1 MSAWISGDDSKYLQ
15 REIRVFLS
23 STFKDM
29 NKERNYLVKHVFP
42 EVRQKCS
49 ERGVGFTEI
58 DLRWGITE
66 EAAKSG
72 ETTAICLREI
82 DRCRDFPPFFIGFL
96 GERYGW
102 IPKEKDIAEYLGS
115 RLDDE
120 YYRAIADGLHQGISV
135 TELEIQHGV
144 LSSDAEGIFYFRDPA
159 LTEKIYSI
167 SAVKDKKDFYDAPGE
182 LLERLKEEIRLSE
195 SGKLKLDGYTSVEQF
210 GDDVK
215 AELLNALEMRY
226 PEGDLSPLEQ
236 LLLPQKIFARSR
248 LQAYIPLHSGRKE
261 FLEYCQRRQLG
272 EEKRNLL
279 ITAESGQGKSAF
291 MADLA
296 RFVPQELGGD
306 SVKVVDLYAG
316 VEGCSSLTQWR
327 GTVQSILGL
336 SSDGQSGV
344 PTLDMD
350 AVDARDEDRQWIQF
364 AEMLQSW
371 CSDHLGQTLVLLL
384 DAVNQLV
391 DGDSALQRLQ
401 GLSWPK
407 DCLCVV
413 SATPQKNVS
422 SLWCAY
428 PLQSLTEVQREML
441 INDYCDGYS
450 KKLPQVNVQALATHE
465 ACQNPLYLKV
475 VLEQL
480 RTYFTSHSLEN
491 DIEKWLSCGDL
502 ITLFTEVIVQLND
515 EMSDEAHPNL
525 ISDLCGYLAASRAGF
540 DENQLSILLAAESD
554 FCDEDGIGRLS
565 RLKLSSIL
573 AVLNPMILRS
583 QGRESLMHASF
594 VQAALKN
601 SDEKC
606 VRQRIIQCFDGDVAQ
621 AVSERCYQYT
631 QLAKLTP
638 GVDEYKEELVQ
649 LLGSI
654 RDASKVLGVDKG
666 VLQESLLLLGARQ
679 EGLWTRNLIQRWG
692 AVPDADFESEGERFV
707 GFFRNQY
714 FPILGIFLLGTLV
727 ALLRQKAR
735 RVDSTTLAVYLIN
748 LSDLYV
754 WQNQPGKALPLYTE
768 ALEICR
774 TSLPAG
780 HPDIASCLNNLA
792 HLYHS
797 QNQPDMALPL
807 YVEALE
813 INRTSLPAGHP
824 NIAISLNN
832 LASLYESQNQ
842 PDMALPLYT
851 EALEIDRAILPAG
864 HPGIA
869 NILNNLANFYRVQN
883 QPDKALPLY
892 KEALEINR
900 ASLPADHPNI
910 AMSLTGLASLY
921 DRQNQPDMALP
932 LYTEALEI
940 CRASLPADHSNI
952 AMSLTGLASLYD
964 RQNQPDMALPLYME
978 ALEINRAGLPA
989 GHSDIA
995 ISLNNLALFYK
1006 EQNQPDKAL
1015 LLYVEALEIRRAS
1028 LPASHP
1034 DIASS
1039 LSNLASLYES
1049 QNQPD
1054 MALPLYTEALEI
1066 RRASLPAGHPDI
1078 ANSLNNLAG
1087 LYRSQNQPDKAL
1099 PLYTEALEICR
1110 TSLPAGH
1117 PDIASC
1123 LNGLA
1128 GLYRDQNQPDKA
1140 LPLYVEALEID
1151 RTSLPAGHPDIANS
1165 LSNLA
1170 GLYRSQNQPDKA
1182 LPLHVEALEIRR
1194 TSLPAGHP
1202 TIASSLGNLA
1212 VLYHSQ
1218 NQSDKALPLY
1228 VEALEISRAS
1238 LPAGHPNIAISLNNL
1253 AALYQ
1258 DLNQSDKALPL
1269 YVEALEISRVSLPA
1283 GHPDIAS
1290 SLGNLA
1296 VLYHSQNQSD
1306 KALPLYVEA
1315 LEICRTSL
1323 PAGHPGIT
1331 SSLSNLASLYESQNH
1346 PDMALPLYTEALEI
1360 CRTSLPAGHPNIA
1373 TSLHNLAEFYANQ
1386 NQSDKALPLFTEALE
1401 IRRASLPPDHPV
1413 IAVIVKKIAK
1423 YL

>member
-42 EVRQKCS
+42 EVRQKCA

-102 IPKEKDIAEYLGS
+102 IPKEKDMIKYLGS
-115 RLDDE
+115 RQDDE

-159 LTEKIYSI
+159 LTEEIYSI

-182 LLERLKEEIRLSE
+182 LLERLKEEIRRSE

-215 AELLNALEMRY
+215 AELLSALDMRY

-261 FLEYCQRRQLG
+261 LLEYCQRRQSG

-279 ITAESGQGKSAF
+279 LTAESGQGKSAF

-350 AVDARDEDRQWIQF
+350 AVDEDRQWIQF

-371 CSDHLGQTLVLLL
+371 CSDHPGQTLVLLL

-407 DCLCVV
+407 DCLCVA

-428 PLQSLTEVQREML
+428 ALQSLTEVQRGML
-441 INDYCDGYS
+441 INDYCDEYS
-450 KKLPQVNVQALATHE
+450 KKLPQENVQALATHE

-515 EMSDEAHPNL
+515 EMSDDDHPNL

-540 DENQLSILLAAESD
+540 DENQLSVLLAAESD

-573 AVLNPMILRS
+573 GVLNPLILRS

-606 VRQRIIQCFDGDVAQ
+606 VRQKIVKFFGGDFAQ

-631 QLAKLTP
+631 QLAKLIP
-638 GVDEYKEELVQ
+638 GADEYKEELVQ

-692 AVPDADFESEGERFV
+692 AVPDVDFKSEGERLI
-707 GFFRNQY
+707 GFFRDQY
-714 FPILGIFLLGTLV
+714 FPILAIFLQGTLV
-727 ALLRQKAR
+727 ALLRQNSK
-735 RVDSTTLAVYLIN
+735 RVEITTLGYHLNSLAL
-748 LSDLYV
+748 LYQQ
-754 WQNQPGKALPLYTE
+754 QNQPDKSLPLLME
-768 ALEICR
+768 ALEIHR
-774 TSLPAG
+774 ASLPVG
-780 HPDIASCLNNLA
+780 HSNIAIGLSNLA
-792 HLYHS
+792 SLYDD
-797 QNQPDMALPL
+797 QNQPDKSLPL

-813 INRTSLPAGHP
+813 ILRASLPAGHP
-824 NIAISLNN
+824 TIAIGLSN
-832 LASLYESQNQ
+832 LAVLYQQ
-842 PDMALPLYT
+842 
-851 EALEIDRAILPAG
+851 
-864 HPGIA
+864 
-869 NILNNLANFYRVQN
+869 QN
-883 QPDKALPLY
+883 QPDKALPLLT
-892 KEALEINR
+892 EALEVYR
-900 ASLPADHPNI
+900 ASLPAGHPTI
-910 AMSLTGLASLY
+910 ANGLS
-921 DRQNQPDMALP
+921 
-932 LYTEALEI
+932 
-940 CRASLPADHSNI
+940 
-952 AMSLTGLASLYD
+952 
-964 RQNQPDMALPLYME
+964 
-978 ALEINRAGLPA
+978 
-989 GHSDIA
+989 
-995 ISLNNLALFYK
+995 NLALLY
-1006 EQNQPDKAL
+1006 EQQNQPDKAL
-1015 LLYVEALEIRRAS
+1015 LLSTEALEVFRAS
-1028 LPASHP
+1028 LPAGHP
-1034 DIASS
+1034 TIAIG
-1039 LSNLASLYES
+1039 LNNLALLYRQ

-1054 MALPLYTEALEI
+1054 KTLPLFTEALEIHRASLPAGHPTIAIGLNNLAIIYNDQNQPDKALPLYTEALEI

-1078 ANSLNNLAG
+1078 AISLNNLAQFYQQQNEPDKALPLCVEALEIRRASLPAG
-1087 LYRSQNQPDKAL
+1087 HPGIAGSLNSLALLYKQQNQPDKAL
-1099 PLYTEALEICR
+1099 PLLMEALEIYR
-1110 TSLPAGH
+1110 ASLPAGH
-1117 PDIASC
+1117 PTIAIS
-1123 LNGLA
+1123 LNNLA
-1128 GLYRDQNQPDKA
+1128 VFYDDQNKPDKA
-1140 LPLYVEALEID
+1140 LPLYVEALKI
-1151 RTSLPAGHPDIANS
+1151 RRASLPAGHPSIAIGLN
-1165 LSNLA
+1165 NLA
-1170 GLYRSQNQPDKA
+1170 LFYQQQNQPDKA
-1182 LPLHVEALEIRR
+1182 LPLCVEALEI
-1194 TSLPAGHP
+1194 
-1202 TIASSLGNLA
+1202 
-1212 VLYHSQ
+1212 Y
-1218 NQSDKALPLY
+1218 
-1228 VEALEISRAS
+1228 RAS
-1238 LPAGHPNIAISLNNL
+1238 LPAGHPSIASGLNNL
-1253 AALYQ
+1253 AFLYQ
-1258 DLNQSDKALPL
+1258 QQNQPDKA
-1269 YVEALEISRVSLPA
+1269 V
-1283 GHPDIAS
+1283 
-1290 SLGNLA
+1290 
-1296 VLYHSQNQSD
+1296 
-1306 KALPLYVEA
+1306 
-1315 LEICRTSL
+1315 
-1323 PAGHPGIT
+1323 
-1331 SSLSNLASLYESQNH
+1331 
-1346 PDMALPLYTEALEI
+1346 
-1360 CRTSLPAGHPNIA
+1360 
-1373 TSLHNLAEFYANQ
+1373 
-1386 NQSDKALPLFTEALE
+1386 PLFTEALE
-1401 IRRASLPPDHPV
+1401 IRRASLPAGHPTIAISLNNLAALYQQQNQPDKAVPLFVEALEIRRASLPAGHPDIAASLNSLAFLYQQQNQPDRALPLFVEALEIYRASLPADHPE
-1413 IAVIVKKIAK
+1413 IAMIVKKIANIHR
-1423 YL
+1423 